1 MARSVDVDTFLDGLK
16 FSGFHL
22 RIVIIATLAMM
33 VDGFD
38 LQVLGWV
45 LPNVSADFD
54 VPRDQLTPALMSQ
67 QVGML
72 IGAYIVTPLGD
83 RYGRRNLLLACIA
96 AIVISSF
103 ATIFAT
109 SVFTLAA
116 CRLVTGIFASSMI
129 AVLVSLTAEA
139 APKRMRSTLVTI
151 VLAGSMLGALLGAA
165 MQAWLIEPIGWRGA
179 FWIATILPLIMLPIV
194 YFGLPESLRFL
205 ATKYPDGEK
214 TKALVRALQSPDDE
228 PIVLRAPDA
237 ATKASGSP
245 FSGGMTATTLLL
257 WLAFIC
263 SFIYI
268 SAGVWKTTVFRDV
281 VELPWKQVAL
291 TTAINT
297 AAGGVGML
305 IVGVCIDRFGFRAV
319 VPAFYLIAAS
329 ATVIVGLTAPSVI
342 MFVSLGVL
350 GAFQH
355 AAHAGLASLAS
366 AIYPTSSR
374 ATGVGWAYGA
384 GRAAS
389 ILGPLLGSTVLSYQH
404 SASDYF
410 TFLAGALALSGVCVF
425 FLTTRISASIQ
436 RPAAAGAH

>member
-1 MARSVDVDTFLDGLK
+1 MTRSMDVDTFLDGLK
-16 FSGFHL
+16 FGGFHL
-22 RIVIIATLAMM
+22 RIVIIATLVMM

-45 LPNVSADFD
+45 LPNVSADFGA
-54 VPRDQLTPALMSQ
+54 PRDQLTPALMSQ

-83 RYGRRNLLLACIA
+83 RYGRRNLLLACIS
-96 AIVISSF
+96 AIVLSSF
-103 ATIFAT
+103 ATIFST
-109 SVFTLAA
+109 SVFMLAT
-116 CRLVTGIFASSMI
+116 CRLITGIFASSTI

-205 ATKYPDGEK
+205 ASKYPDGEK
-214 TKALVRALQSPDDE
+214 TKALVRSLQAPGDE
-228 PIVLRAPDA
+228 PIALRAPDA
-237 ATKASGSP
+237 TTKASASP

-257 WLAFIC
+257 WLAFVC

-281 VELPWKQVAL
+281 IELPWKQVAL

-329 ATVIVGLTAPSVI
+329 ATVIVGFTAPSII
-342 MFVSLGVL
+342 MFASLGLL

-389 ILGPLLGSTVLSYQH
+389 ILGPLLGSTVLSHQH

-410 TFLAGALALSGVCVF
+410 NFLAAALALSGVCVF
-425 FLTTRISASIQ
+425 LLTTRISASIQ